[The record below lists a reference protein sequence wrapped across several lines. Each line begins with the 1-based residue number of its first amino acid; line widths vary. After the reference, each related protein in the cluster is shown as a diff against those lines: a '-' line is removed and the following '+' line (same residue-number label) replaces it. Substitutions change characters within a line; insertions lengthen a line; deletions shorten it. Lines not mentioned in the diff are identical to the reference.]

1 MHPSHRFTQYILHLA
16 SALGCARFTES
27 TTSLTFRLLA
37 ASSAALTGGAAVL
50 PPSPAAD
57 ERTPLLR
64 DNRRSRVTWPT
75 VSYVCAGCSTGAAFE
90 SNLYAGIHV
99 KTSDM
104 HKSRLQPTFCERGSG
119 SSAAAADGGA
129 YWPNTVV
136 ASFAFVLTDFLE
148 ALLSLQLRFMN
159 IISLCKAE
167 G

>member
-1 MHPSHRFTQYILHLA
+1 MHPSHRFAQYILHLA

-90 SNLYAGIHV
+90 SNLYMLKHQTC
-99 KTSDM
+99 TSRDYNPPFA
-104 HKSRLQPTFCERGSG
+104 SEEADQVQQRLMAEHIGRIQWLHLLHLFWQISWKLC
-119 SSAAAADGGA
+119 SAYNLGL
-129 YWPNTVV
+129 WT
-136 ASFAFVLTDFLE
+136 S
-148 ALLSLQLRFMN
+148 
-159 IISLCKAE
+159 
-167 G
+167 

>member
-1 MHPSHRFTQYILHLA
+1 MESLWHALGMHPSHRFAQYILHLA

-90 SNLYAGIHV
+90 SNLYMLKHQTC
-99 KTSDM
+99 TSRDYNPPFA
-104 HKSRLQPTFCERGSG
+104 SEEVDQVQQRLMAERSILAEYSGCIFCICFDRYPG
-119 SSAAAADGGA
+119 
-129 YWPNTVV
+129 
-136 ASFAFVLTDFLE
+136 SFAQLTT
-148 ALLSLQLRFMN
+148 
-159 IISLCKAE
+159 
-167 G
+167 